1 MHRQCLAASR
11 RAHRHGWRPVLKQ
24 LAAHLPDR
32 WQDEL
37 KRIHFGR
44 QIRHGTFATAEPE
57 FALLDRFV
65 GPGDWAI
72 DIGAN
77 IGQYTM
83 RLSDLVGPEGRVIAF
98 EPVPATFSLLAA
110 NSMRFR
116 YRNTSLFNA
125 AISDSTDL
133 AGIRMPDFPS
143 GLANFYEARLVP
155 PDAHAQCVLKF
166 ALDCFPMAHPIALIK
181 ADVEGH
187 EACVVDGMRNL
198 IMRHHPVLVIETTSG
213 AVIAAIRALGYRADH
228 LPGSPN
234 MLFTPCQRAAA

>member
-1 MHRQCLAASR
+1 M
-11 RAHRHGWRPVLKQ
+11 LKQ
-24 LAAHLPDR
+24 LAAHLPAR

-37 KRIHFGR
+37 KRHYFGR
-44 QIRHGTFATAEPE
+44 QIRRGTFATGEPE

-77 IGQYTM
+77 IGQYTK
-83 RLSDLVGPEGRVIAF
+83 RLSDLVGPSGRVIAF

-116 YRNTSLFNA
+116 YRNTSLFNV
-125 AISDSTDL
+125 AISDSADL
-133 AGIRMPDFPS
+133 AGIEMPDFPS
-143 GLANFYEARLVP
+143 GLANFYEARLAP
-155 PDAHAQCVLKF
+155 AEGHAQCVLKF
-166 ALDCFPMAHPIALIK
+166 ALDCLPLAHPIALVK

-187 EACVVDGMRNL
+187 EACVLTGMRHL
-198 IMRHHPVLVIETTSG
+198 VMQHHPVLVIETTSE
-213 AVIAAIRALGYRADH
+213 AVIASVRAFGYRAEH

-234 MLFTPCQRAAA
+234 MLFTPCPHAAA